1 MFNILCKQTK
11 TATFSM
17 IYADQK
23 YSLEVEDKI
32 LYFIYNQLKLA
43 LQKKEKKYP
52 QTFIEQNNYLHY
64 VSCFNIDHCQ
74 LVYFRGSSKIL

>member
-1 MFNILCKQTK
+1 
-11 TATFSM
+11 M

-23 YSLEVEDKI
+23 YPLEVEDNI

-52 QTFIEQNNYLHY
+52 QNFIEQK
-64 VSCFNIDHCQ
+64 
-74 LVYFRGSSKIL
+74 KIFTLCIML

>member
-43 LQKKEKKYP
+43 LQKKREKISANFYRTK
-52 QTFIEQNNYLHY
+52 QLFTL
-64 VSCFNIDHCQ
+64 CFM
-74 LVYFRGSSKIL
+74 L

>member
-1 MFNILCKQTK
+1 
-11 TATFSM
+11 M

-23 YSLEVEDKI
+23 YPLEVEDNI

-52 QTFIEQNNYLHY
+52 QNFIEQKK
-64 VSCFNIDHCQ
+64 NIYIMYHA
-74 LVYFRGSSKIL
+74 LTSTIVNWYIFVGRVKFFRHGLRSSVRR